1 MFNSDVT
8 LANIGF
14 EAVLKHAPIARIIDV
29 FEAIGACFNSPQSHT
44 QPRAKK
50 SVSAILAI
58 MQHDM

>member
-8 LANIGF
+8 LRAYGF
-14 EAVLKHAPIARIIDV
+14 DAIFVAPSIACNKDV
-29 FEAIGACFNSPQSHT
+29 FEAIDGAFDSPQSHT

>member
-1 MFNSDVT
+1 MFNRLVT

-14 EAVLKHAPIARIIDV
+14 EAVLPPSSIARIIDV
-29 FEAIGACFNSPQSHT
+29 FEAIDDAFNSPQSHT